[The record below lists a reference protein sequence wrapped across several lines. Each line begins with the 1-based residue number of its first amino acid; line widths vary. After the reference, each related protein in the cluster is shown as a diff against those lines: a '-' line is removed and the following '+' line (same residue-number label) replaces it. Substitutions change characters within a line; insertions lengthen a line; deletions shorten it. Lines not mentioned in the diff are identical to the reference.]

1 MLSIL
6 IPVYKYNVV
15 PFIEELQRSAV
26 AAKVP
31 FELRVYD
38 DASGAEWHSFNQ
50 EIGELEGVIYRQFE
64 NNLGR
69 SAMRNQLARDA
80 KFDNLLFI
88 DGDSGLFSPTYVS
101 DIIKHLDTDQVI
113 VGRTLY
119 REHPP
124 QDQTQYLR
132 WLFGQHRESI
142 AANIRQANP
151 YQSFKTHHFAIK
163 KKHFI
168 DFGFNEQLREY
179 GHEDTLFGF
188 ELKNRAIPVLHVDHG
203 LYHEGLE
210 AAEVFIKK
218 TDQAIKNLLLIN
230 QEGPII
236 DTKLWRTYQKLVRLP
251 GIKLCLPVFKLLH
264 KICLNKL
271 QSGKPNLFSLDL
283 YKLSKLFI
291 FSSDF
296 RK

>member
-6 IPVYKYNVV
+6 IPIYKYNVV
-15 PFIEELQRSAV
+15 PFIEELQQSAV

-38 DASGAEWHSFNQ
+38 DASGAEWNSINQ
-50 EIGELEGVIYRQFE
+50 EIGNLEGIIYRQFE

-69 SAMRNQLARDA
+69 SAMRNQLAKDA

-88 DGDSGLFSPTYVS
+88 DGDSGIDSPSYVS
-101 DIIKHLDTDQVI
+101 DIIKLLDTDQVI

-124 QDQTQYLR
+124 KDQSQYLR

-168 DFGFNEQLREY
+168 DFKFNEQLKEY
-179 GHEDTLFGF
+179 GHEDTLFGY
-188 ELKNRAIPVLHVDHG
+188 ELKNRFIPVLHVDYG

-210 AAEVFIKK
+210 AAEIFIKK

-230 QEGPII
+230 QKGLVI

-251 GIKLCLPVFKLLH
+251 GIKLCLPVFKFIH
-264 KICLNKL
+264 KVCLIKL
-271 QSGKPNLFSLDL
+271 KSSKPNLFSFDL

-291 FSSDF
+291 FSPDF